1 MKILHTADIH
11 LKEYGDDRWKTLQKL
26 IHIAEKKKVDVLA
39 ICGDLFDRGVD
50 AEMLRPQ
57 IRELFSGHKFKILLI
72 SGNHDQDSYR
82 GGLSF
87 GENVQVINDI
97 REPYINQ
104 NVRIWGIPF
113 EPIGGEKIISK
124 LHCLAGMLS
133 SDKKNILLF
142 HGELLD
148 VFFDRR
154 DFGEE
159 GDERYMPVKLAYFKD
174 LGLDYVLAGHFHS
187 CFDIRKIDSRGYFV
201 YPGSPVSITKRETG
215 RRKANL
221 FKVGEPPQEYPLD
234 TPYYEDVVV
243 EFDPLKD
250 QKPLELIKERVAG
263 LPPEAKLLLTVKGF
277 FNGEIVGITEEIL
290 IKKINKLVEKKSADS
305 SVYLFRD
312 IRIILE
318 DDLLKNFKKKL
329 DKMSLDDAQEKKM
342 FDIAL
347 QAMMGAAS

>member
-26 IHIAEKKKVDVLA
+26 IDIAKKEKIDVFA
-39 ICGDLFDRGVD
+39 ICGDLFDKGVD
-50 AEMLRPQ
+50 AEKLRPQ

-82 GGLSF
+82 GGLLF
-87 GENVQVINDI
+87 GENVHVINDI

-104 NVRIWGIPF
+104 DVCIWGLPF
-113 EPIGGEKIISK
+113 EPIRGEKIISK
-124 LHCLAGMLS
+124 LHWLASNLS
-133 SDKKNILLF
+133 PDKRNILLF

-148 VFFDRR
+148 TFFAPG
-154 DFGEE
+154 DFGDE
-159 GDERYMPVKLAYFKD
+159 GNERYMPVKLAYFKD
-174 LGLDYVLAGHFHS
+174 TALDYVLAGHFHS
-187 CFDIRKIDSRGYFV
+187 SFDVRRIDSGGYFV

-221 FKVGEPPQEYPLD
+221 FKLGEPPQEYPLD

-277 FNGEIVGITEEIL
+277 FNGEIAGITEEIL
-290 IKKINKLVEKKSADS
+290 IKKINKLVEKKSAGS
-305 SVYLFRD
+305 SVYLFKD
-312 IRIILE
+312 IRVILE
-318 DDLLKNFKKKL
+318 DDLLKNFKQKL
-329 DKMSLDDAQEKKM
+329 DKMNLEGAQKKKM
-342 FDIAL
+342 LDLTL
-347 QAMMGAAS
+347 QAMIRASS